1 MSEVSLRTAPVIDSL
16 KAASTAEDTLAQK
29 SRDAG
34 VVSGGHLVA
43 KALKNE
49 GVDTIFTLCGGHIID
64 IYDGC
69 VDEGIRIID
78 VRHEQV
84 AAHAADGYARQ
95 TGKLGCV
102 VTTAG
107 PGCTNA
113 VTGIATAFR
122 SESPVLHIG
131 GQGALTQH
139 MMGSLQDLPH
149 VDMMRP
155 ITKFSASVRS
165 TERVADMIAMAA
177 RECYAGAPGP
187 AYLEIPRDVL
197 DREIEL
203 SRAVIPQPGSY
214 RASTKS
220 LGDPADIERLADM
233 LVAAE
238 RPVILIGSQV
248 WTCRGHE
255 AALDLVRA
263 LNIPAYFNGA
273 ARGLL
278 PPGDPHHFDRT
289 RREGFDGA
297 DVIVIV
303 GTPFDFRMGYGKRLG
318 RDAKIVQIDMSYATV
333 AKNRDVSL
341 GLVGDPGVILRAVRE
356 AASGRLK
363 AAAQQQRKSWM
374 ADLRGREAKAT
385 EKLMP
390 LFKSDRQP
398 IHPYRVAWEINEFLG
413 DDTIYIGDGG
423 DVVTISA
430 QAVRP
435 RRPGQ
440 WMDPGA
446 LGSLGVGTGFALA
459 AKLANPNKEVLCYY
473 GDGSFGMT
481 GFDMETANRFGAPY
495 LAVIGN
501 NSAMNQI
508 RYGQITKY
516 GEQRGSVGNLLGD
529 IPFGRFAE
537 MLGGHG
543 EEVRDPAQIAPALQR
558 AREAIA
564 KSGKSAIVNIWVDP
578 SEYAPG
584 TKAQTMYK

>member
-1 MSEVSLRTAPVIDSL
+1 MSAVVSTRPETT
-16 KAASTAEDTLAQK
+16 TAEDTLKQK

-34 VVSGGHLVA
+34 VISGGHLVA
-43 KALKNE
+43 RALKNE

-95 TGKLGCV
+95 TGKLACV

-113 VTGIATAFR
+113 VTGVATAFR
-122 SESPVLHIG
+122 SESPIIHIG
-131 GQGALTQH
+131 GQGALSQH
-139 MMGSLQDLPH
+139 KMGSLQDLPH
-149 VDMMRP
+149 VDMMAP
-155 ITKFSASVRS
+155 ITKFAATIPS

-177 RECYAGAPGP
+177 RECFNGAPGP

-197 DREIEL
+197 DREVDV
-203 SRAVIPQPGSY
+203 SRAVIPRPGHY

-220 LGDPADIERLADM
+220 IGDPRDIEKLADI
-233 LVAAE
+233 LVNAE
-238 RPVILIGSQV
+238 RPAILYGQQV
-248 WTCRGHE
+248 WTARGHE
-255 AALDLVRA
+255 EAVDLLRGLD
-263 LNIPAYFNGA
+263 IPGYFNGA

-289 RREGFDGA
+289 RSQAFANA
-297 DVIVIV
+297 DVLVIV
-303 GTPFDFRMGYGKRLG
+303 GTPFDFRMGYGKRISKEITL
-318 RDAKIVQIDMSYATV
+318 VQIDMDYRTV
-333 AKNRDVSL
+333 GKNREIDL
-341 GLVGDPGVILRAVRE
+341 GLVGDPGAILGAVLQ
-356 AASGRLK
+356 AASGRIKNDKRL
-363 AAAQQQRKSWM
+363 ARKKWM
-374 ADLRGREAKAT
+374 GQLTEAEAVAT

-390 LFKSDRQP
+390 LFKSENKP
-398 IHPYRVAWEINEFLG
+398 IHPYRVAYELNEFLA
-413 DDTIYIGDGG
+413 DNTIYIGDGG

-446 LGSLGVGTGFALA
+446 LGSLGVGTGFAIA
-459 AKLANPNKEVLCYY
+459 AGVANPGKEVLCYY

-481 GFDMETANRFGAPY
+481 AFDMETANRFGVPY

-508 RYGQITKY
+508 RYGQLAKY
-516 GEQRGSVGNLLGD
+516 GDDRGNVGNLLSD
-529 IPFGRFAE
+529 VPFSKFAE
-537 MLGGHG
+537 MLGGYG
-543 EEVRDPAQIAPALQR
+543 EEVREPGQIAGALQR
-558 AREAIA
+558 GRESIA
-564 KSGKSAIVNIWVDP
+564 KTGKSAVINIWVDP
-578 SEYAPG
+578 REYAPG
-584 TKAQTMYK
+584 TKNQTMYK

>member
-1 MSEVSLRTAPVIDSL
+1 MEDAVAQTARTSVTT
-16 KAASTAEDTLAQK
+16 TAEDTLKQK
-29 SRDAG
+29 TRDAG
-34 VVSGGHLVA
+34 VISGGHLVA
-43 KALKNE
+43 RALKNE

-95 TGKLGCV
+95 TGKLGVV

-113 VTGIATAFR
+113 VTGVATAFR

-131 GQGALTQH
+131 GQGGMTQH

-155 ITKFSASVRS
+155 ITKFAAGVRS
-165 TERVADMIAMAA
+165 TERVADMVSMAI
-177 RECYAGAPGP
+177 RECFAGAPGP

-197 DREIEL
+197 DREIEV
-203 SRAVIPQPGSY
+203 SRAVIPAAGHY
-214 RASTKS
+214 RASVKT
-220 LGDPADIERLADM
+220 LGDVADIEKLADI
-233 LVAAE
+233 LVKSE
-238 RPVILIGSQV
+238 RPVILYGSQV
-248 WTCRGHE
+248 WAARGHE
-255 AALDLVRA
+255 EAIDLVRS
-263 LNIPAYFNGA
+263 LDIPAYFNGA
-273 ARGLL
+273 SRGLL
-278 PPGDPHHFDRT
+278 PPGDAHHFDRT
-289 RREGFDGA
+289 RREGFDKA

-318 RDAKIVQIDMSYATV
+318 LNAQVIQIDQDYRTV
-333 AKNRDVSL
+333 GKNRDITL
-341 GLVGDPGVILRAVRE
+341 GLVGDPGSILGAVRQ
-356 AASGRLK
+356 AASGRIDRG
-363 AAAQQQRKSWM
+363 AQQKRRDWM
-374 ADLRGREAKAT
+374 KQLQVAEEAAT
-385 EKLMP
+385 AKLMP
-390 LFKSDRQP
+390 LFKSNNTP
-398 IHPYRVAWEINEFLG
+398 IHPYRVAYELNEFLR

-459 AKLANPNKEVLCYY
+459 AGLAHPQKEVLCYY
-473 GDGSFGMT
+473 GDGAFSMT
-481 GFDMETANRFGAPY
+481 AFDMESANRFGVPY
-495 LAVIGN
+495 IAVVGN

-508 RYGQITKY
+508 RYGQLAKY
-516 GEQRGSVGNLLGD
+516 GEERGNVGNLLSD
-529 IPFGRFAE
+529 VPFGKFAE
-537 MLGGHG
+537 MLGGYG
-543 EEVRDPAQIAPALQR
+543 EEVRDPAQIAPALIR
-558 AREAIA
+558 AREAVH
-564 KSGKSAIVNIWVDP
+564 KTRRSAVINIWVDP
-578 SEYAPG
+578 REYAPG

>member
-1 MSEVSLRTAPVIDSL
+1 MLETATKKEDS
-16 KAASTAEDTLAQK
+16 KAATTAEDTLKRK

-69 VDEGIRIID
+69 IDEGIRIID

-139 MMGSLQDLPH
+139 KMGSLQDLPH
-149 VDMMRP
+149 VDLMTP
-155 ITKFSASVRS
+155 ITKFAATVPS
-165 TERVADMIAMAA
+165 TERVADMISMAA
-177 RECYAGAPGP
+177 REAFNGAPGP
-187 AYLEIPRDVL
+187 VYLEIPRDVL
-197 DREIEL
+197 DREVEI
-203 SRAVIPQPGSY
+203 SKAIVPKPGHY
-214 RASTKS
+214 RASTRS
-220 LGDPADIERLADM
+220 LGDPRDIEKLADL
-233 LVAAE
+233 LVDSE
-238 RPVILIGSQV
+238 RPAILYGQQV
-248 WTCRGHE
+248 WAARGHE
-255 AALDLVRA
+255 EAIALLRGLD
-263 LNIPAYFNGA
+263 IPGYFNGGS
-273 ARGLL
+273 RGLL

-289 RREGFDGA
+289 RGNAFSDA
-297 DVIVIV
+297 DLILIV
-303 GTPFDFRMGYGKRLG
+303 GTPFDFRMGYGRRISTKL
-318 RDAKIVQIDMSYATV
+318 KLVQIDMDYRTV
-333 AKNRDVSL
+333 GKNRDIDL
-341 GLVGDPGVILRAVRE
+341 GLVGDPGAILGAVLQ

-363 AAAQQQRKSWM
+363 QDKRQARRQWMKKLTEAEAA
-374 ADLRGREAKAT
+374 AT

-390 LFKSDRQP
+390 LFKSNNTP
-398 IHPYRVAWEINEFLG
+398 IHPYRVAYELNEFLAEN
-413 DDTIYIGDGG
+413 TIYIGDGG

-446 LGSLGVGTGFALA
+446 LGSLGVGTGFAIAAGLA
-459 AKLANPNKEVLCYY
+459 HPRKEVLCYY

-481 GFDMETANRFGAPY
+481 AFDMETANRFGVPY
-495 LAVIGN
+495 IAVIGN

-508 RYGQITKY
+508 RYGQLAKY
-516 GEQRGSVGNLLGD
+516 GEERGNVGNLLGD
-529 IPFGRFAE
+529 VPFGTFAQ
-537 MLGGHG
+537 MLGGYG
-543 EEVRDPAQIAPALQR
+543 EEVRDPAQIAPALKR
-558 AREAIA
+558 ARESVQ
-564 KSGKSAIVNIWVDP
+564 KTRRSAVINIWVDP
-578 SEYAPG
+578 REYAPG
-584 TKAQTMYK
+584 TKNQTMYK